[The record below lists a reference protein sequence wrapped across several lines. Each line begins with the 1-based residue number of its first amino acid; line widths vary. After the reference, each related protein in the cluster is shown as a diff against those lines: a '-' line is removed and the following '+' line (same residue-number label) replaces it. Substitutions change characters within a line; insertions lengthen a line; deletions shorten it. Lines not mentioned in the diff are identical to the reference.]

1 MIILACFFM
10 IELDLTTS
18 YKNSKNV
25 QSIIGFVIILL
36 YIIMQFSDAMIS
48 EADYMVDSFL
58 MVIVISTY
66 LLKLDSTKQT
76 QKIK

>member
-58 MVIVISTY
+58 MIIVISTY